1 MKSIYDVQQ
10 YLKTYGTII
19 YTGDRIGDL
28 ELMKSELQEIYQSQ
42 LIEKKD
48 LESAVFILNQKI
60 QDLKEEREK

>member
-10 YLKTYGTII
+10 YLKSYGTII

-28 ELMKSELQEIYQSQ
+28 ELMKSELEEIYQSQ

-48 LESAVFILNQKI
+48 LESAIFIINQKI
-60 QDLKEEREK
+60 QHLKEEREK